1 MWHYHYTIRLFQGEA
16 APRKDKSICFN
27 LSEQISI
34 CLCRK
39 SGRLLPHSTNIPKE
53 QEFENMVYIM
63 QPIVIS
69 FFLLPSRNSHQEHS
83 HMLWEHLHTLP
94 QCRNRPSE
102 VLCISNSFQRHSSH
116 WPTKPSRCSCGNASD
131 DIHEV
136 TLDDTEKESAK
147 ADHSPKSCTKSQE
160 ETSEEADDLQKG
172 LGYHW
177 FHIRKLVYCK
187 TWWCLYPCI
196 YVALKGDSFPR
207 CISILC
213 PHRPLSLAGILPA
226 SLPHRIVRTVRS
238 VCIRSPQDFS

>member
-1 MWHYHYTIRLFQGEA
+1 
-16 APRKDKSICFN
+16 
-27 LSEQISI
+27 
-34 CLCRK
+34 
-39 SGRLLPHSTNIPKE
+39 
-53 QEFENMVYIM
+53 MVYIM

-196 YVALKGDSFPR
+196 YGALKGDSFPR

-226 SLPHRIVRTVRS
+226 SLPHRIVRIVRS
-238 VCIRSPQDFS
+238 VCIRSPQDSS